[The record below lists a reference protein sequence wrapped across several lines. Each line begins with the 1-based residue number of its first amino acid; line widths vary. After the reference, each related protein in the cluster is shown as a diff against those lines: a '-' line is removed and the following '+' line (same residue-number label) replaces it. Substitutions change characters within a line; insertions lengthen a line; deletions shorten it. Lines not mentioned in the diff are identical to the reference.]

1 MSKVRVTME
10 NNANKLD
17 RKETIE
23 SFHKLTTKY
32 GVLDH
37 SKSGGGHDRFYLGKE
52 GRGKPMFLAC
62 SRVGWMCIYCD
73 LSEKVIL
80 ENNGFKCVQNT
91 SNDDNY
97 EYRAHVD
104 FEDFDKFLKL
114 VQGHLG
120 RLA

>member
-1 MSKVRVTME
+1 ME
-10 NNANKLD
+10 NKSIKLN
-17 RKETIE
+17 RKETAE
-23 SFHKLTTKY
+23 NFQKLTTKY

-62 SRVGWMCIYCD
+62 SRVGWMCVYCD

-80 ENNGFKCVQNT
+80 ENNGFECAQNT
-91 SNDDNY
+91 SNNDNY
-97 EYRAHVD
+97 EYRVHVD

-120 RLA
+120 R